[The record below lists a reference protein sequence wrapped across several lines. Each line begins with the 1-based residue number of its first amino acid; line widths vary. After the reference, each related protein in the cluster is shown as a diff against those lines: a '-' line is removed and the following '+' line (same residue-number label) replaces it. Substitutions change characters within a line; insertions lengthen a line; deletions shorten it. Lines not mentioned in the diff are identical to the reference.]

1 MNGRRIRTVYLMDGF
16 GQRTIKNVDE
26 AFIMNLHHEG
36 WRMDRWE
43 RVRPWRPGR
52 KRGCI
57 WCSKSV
63 NICVEVWLFMATL
76 HWRVI
81 SVKNFFRDLGMSRNG
96 SKNRVCAPKNRPI
109 WFFSWSHRI
118 LQQKNS
124 RKKQK
129 SWAIVSF
136 KKWAFMILLTVALL
150 FAS

>member
-57 WCSKSV
+57 WCSKSG
-63 NICVEVWLFMATL
+63 NICVEVWLFMAS
-76 HWRVI
+76 HF
-81 SVKNFFRDLGMSRNG
+81 SKNFFFEIWAWAVTALKIGSAPQKIDPFDFLVSRTVFS
-96 SKNRVCAPKNRPI
+96 SKKTPEKN
-109 WFFSWSHRI
+109 
-118 LQQKNS
+118 K
-124 RKKQK
+124 K

-136 KKWAFMILLTVALL
+136 KKWAFMILWKNYACE
-150 FAS
+150 S